1 MLNTYVPRPIMMKSV
16 LLQSACVSLLLSLS
30 ALSYPSM
37 AQETVPAPAQAP
49 VAATPAPAAIAPAV
63 PSQTDPAATPS
74 ASTDVAPLAASST
87 AATPKI
93 EIFTPANPE
102 PLIDFTKYYAR
113 QTATVKSGDHQ
124 AQLTY
129 FTFAPTVAAT
139 PGTQFP
145 LVLVLHEASGQ
156 AEAGRF
162 LITESVRNAYPAYIV
177 VPALPTGKRWA
188 DPGPLKPAH
197 ALPEAVEL
205 VKQLIAINPAIDP
218 KKVYVI
224 GCGTGG
230 TGAYGAAQLY
240 SDVFAAAVPIAA
252 TWNPHEI
259 SNMKNLPIA
268 AFHGVDD
275 MTVPLNFSSDT
286 IAMVQHEGGTA
297 FFTKY
302 ENMAHNC
309 SSDRIYNEL
318 LWKWLFAQKKAP

>member
-1 MLNTYVPRPIMMKSV
+1 MMKSV
-16 LLQSACVSLLLSLS
+16 LLQSACLSLFLSLS
-30 ALSYPSM
+30 VLSWPSI
-37 AQETVPAPAQAP
+37 AQD
-49 VAATPAPAAIAPAV
+49 TPAPAA
-63 PSQTDPAATPS
+63 PAAAPQTNPFTDAIPATGAAPETTP
-74 ASTDVAPLAASST
+74 AAAPT
-87 AATPKI
+87 AAKI
-93 EIFTPANPE
+93 EVFTPANPE

-129 FTFAPTVAAT
+129 FTFAPTVTAT

-162 LITESVRNAYPAYIV
+162 LITESVRNIYPAYIV
-177 VPALPTGKRWA
+177 VPALPAGKRWA

-205 VKQLIAINPAIDP
+205 VKQLIAMNPNIDP
-218 KKVYVI
+218 QKVYVI

-252 TWNPHEI
+252 TWNPHEV

-275 MTVPLNFSSDT
+275 VTVPLNFSSDT

-309 SSDRIYNEL
+309 SSERIYNEL